1 MPGFRPPEQT
11 WGLPTRLGC
20 KKTFKKNAEHFS
32 IKNVIKGAVEIP
44 ACKCAPVPSLAHLS
58 PPLPPLLQISKSTP
72 PTVSLEPD
80 TLSLLLP
87 GCPLLSDACGMITPP
102 PPPCM
107 PWPHC
112 CRAAP
117 CGPSCTLPRAPTMTW
132 PQPWL
137 LLGPV
142 HFPPTWESLSQSA
155 FRSSHL
161 GSASARLWCCSFSTL
176 FYAMHRRA

>member
-102 PPPCM
+102 PPSLHAMAPLLPGCSV
-107 PWPHC
+107 WPLVHSSPGSHHDV
-112 CRAAP
+112 AP
-117 CGPSCTLPRAPTMTW
+117 ALASPGASPLPTHLGKSQPVRL
-132 PQPWL
+132 PQLTPR
-137 LLGPV
+137 LG
-142 HFPPTWESLSQSA
+142 
-155 FRSSHL
+155 L
-161 GSASARLWCCSFSTL
+161 GSALVL
-176 FYAMHRRA
+176 FIFYFILCDAS